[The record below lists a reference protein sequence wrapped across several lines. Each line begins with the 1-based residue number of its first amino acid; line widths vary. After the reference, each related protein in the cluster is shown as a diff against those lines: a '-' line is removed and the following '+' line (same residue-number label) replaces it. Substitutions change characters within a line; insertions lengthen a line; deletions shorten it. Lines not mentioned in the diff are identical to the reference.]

1 MRTSD
6 LRQTFKLP
14 AASVLKLNSVP
25 VTLLPAPGANKMIV
39 VHKATFIYDYGS
51 AAFGGIA
58 AGEDLQIR
66 YTNASGVL
74 VMDVETTGFLD
85 QTNDETRIG
94 FPNDATVA
102 VPEIDGAPDNINEL
116 VCLCLASGDIT
127 GGTAST
133 LQVTIDY
140 SIVDKV

>member
-1 MRTSD
+1 MRTSE
-6 LRQTFKLP
+6 LQITKKLK
-14 AASVLKLNSVP
+14 AADVLTLNSVP
-25 VTLLPAPGANKMIV
+25 VTFIPAPGANKMIV
-39 VHKATFIYDYGS
+39 VKRATFIYDYGT

-66 YTNASGVL
+66 YTDASGVL

-85 QTNDETRIG
+85 QTNDETRLG

-102 VPEIDGAPDNINEL
+102 VPEIDGAPDNINEK
-116 VCLCLASGDIT
+116 VVLCLASGDIT

-140 SIVDKV
+140 AIVDKV